1 MRMYVKVMAAVIA
14 CILLSGE
21 ALSAF
26 ATAPATENLS
36 WFKKKKKKNSEEERV
51 KSDYEKLVE
60 GSSVKKG
67 MFAVYQKKNDYYFEI
82 PTSLLGRDLLIVN
95 KLQRVPAEL
104 NDAGVNRGVNYE
116 NQMVS
121 MEWDKATGK
130 LMFRQQ
136 RPLPLAPQTDAIFR
150 SVKDN
155 FISPLIAAFKI
166 EAVNQDSTALVIKI
180 NDIYDGTETSIN
192 NVFTNINLG
201 TSAIKNLS
209 RILSVKSFPNNVVAT
224 SELTTKVTE
233 GTTSVYVTVEV
244 SSSILLLPETPMMGR
259 FDNQKIGY
267 FTNPLLSF
275 SDAQQRTDKKQF
287 ITRWR
292 MEPKPEDRKAAMRDI
307 VDFIYDD
314 YRQVLLAPH
323 KRMDIIV
330 GSLLMTGAASVKN
343 KDDNAGGIDLLNID
357 LPFKFI
363 KPDTEDKDYFVTYLQ
378 QKLNELKSIYGTFP
392 KMIMSRGTFI
402 KNIIGSSEFG
412 DKFKM
417 QLTGNEMYMSTG
429 LITSQLASTIFTGI
443 GLPAIEIKEDYV
455 VDQTGKNIP
464 IYADGRISLLPQ
476 DKIGYM
482 RFHTPYEAVDGV
494 PGRNYTQ
501 ADGDMLISGYK
512 DGNGRYLEYTAEWI
526 PQIANPN
533 LIVNFDLSEM
543 NA

>member
-1 MRMYVKVMAAVIA
+1 MMLTIHTLFNDPNIVNAVIQRVLKTRKDTIYWQQYLGFRRTTTRVFKDYIGQVTGVMA
-14 CILLSGE
+14 G
-21 ALSAF
+21 
-26 ATAPATENLS
+26 
-36 WFKKKKKKNSEEERV
+36 
-51 KSDYEKLVE
+51 
-60 GSSVKKG
+60 
-67 MFAVYQKKNDYYFEI
+67 
-82 PTSLLGRDLLIVN
+82 
-95 KLQRVPAEL
+95 
-104 NDAGVNRGVNYE
+104 
-116 NQMVS
+116 
-121 MEWDKATGK
+121 
-130 LMFRQQ
+130 
-136 RPLPLAPQTDAIFR
+136 
-150 SVKDN
+150 
-155 FISPLIAAFKI
+155 
-166 EAVNQDSTALVIKI
+166 
-180 NDIYDGTETSIN
+180 SIN
-192 NVFTNINLG
+192 
-201 TSAIKNLS
+201 S
-209 RILSVKSFPNNVVAT
+209 RYG
-224 SELTTKVTE
+224 E
-233 GTTSVYVTVEV
+233 
-244 SSSILLLPETPMMGR
+244 
-259 FDNQKIGY
+259 
-267 FTNPLLSF
+267 
-275 SDAQQRTDKKQF
+275 
-287 ITRWR
+287 
-292 MEPKPEDRKAAMRDI
+292 KP
-307 VDFIYDD
+307 
-314 YRQVLLAPH
+314 
-323 KRMDIIV
+323 IIV

-363 KPDTEDKDYFVTYLQ
+363 KPDTEDKNYFVTYLQ

-392 KMIMSRGTFI
+392 KMIMSRGTFV